1 MGLHRDDVR
10 VVVADDHALFRRGLV
25 MELEDT
31 DDLEVIAEAATGE
44 EAVEVAVALA
54 PDVVLMDLRIPGIG
68 GIEAT
73 RRLMEQTPT
82 ARILM
87 LSVSGEDDDLFE
99 AVRAGATGFV
109 SKEAAVSE
117 IADAARLV
125 AEGHSFVSP
134 EMAGRLLVEF
144 AAMSRRL
151 AEMGSRSGEA
161 PALTDREV
169 QILQTMAEGVGNA
182 HIAEL
187 TGLTEHAVRN
197 HVRNILEKLHLFS
210 RAEAVLYAVR
220 TRLVDP

>member
-1 MGLHRDDVR
+1 
-10 VVVADDHALFRRGLV
+10 
-25 MELEDT
+25 
-31 DDLEVIAEAATGE
+31 
-44 EAVEVAVALA
+44 
-54 PDVVLMDLRIPGIG
+54 
-68 GIEAT
+68 
-73 RRLMEQTPT
+73 
-82 ARILM
+82 
-87 LSVSGEDDDLFE
+87 
-99 AVRAGATGFV
+99 
-109 SKEAAVSE
+109 
-117 IADAARLV
+117 
-125 AEGHSFVSP
+125 
-134 EMAGRLLVEF
+134 
-144 AAMSRRL
+144 MSRRL

>member
-1 MGLHRDDVR
+1 M
-10 VVVADDHALFRRGLV
+10 
-25 MELEDT
+25 
-31 DDLEVIAEAATGE
+31 
-44 EAVEVAVALA
+44 
-54 PDVVLMDLRIPGIG
+54 
-68 GIEAT
+68 
-73 RRLMEQTPT
+73 
-82 ARILM
+82 
-87 LSVSGEDDDLFE
+87 
-99 AVRAGATGFV
+99 RAGATGFV